1 MTESPIAVTSRPRT
15 RGGLRPAVPDGG
27 AGGWEVPGTV
37 APGIATRGRADRGTG
52 CPDDGTGCPDDGVG
66 CPDDGTGCPD
76 DGVGC
81 PDDGVGWADGGSDRL
96 DGEVGSADG
105 DVPAGPLA
113 AFEAPGRAAPG
124 RAAPGRAVPPAAAG
138 LFPDSCDLA
147 AVRLAALIFAPAASC
162 CCSVGPE
169 GE

>member
-15 RGGLRPAVPDGG
+15 RGEIRPAVPDGG
-27 AGGWEVPGTV
+27 ARRWEVPGTV
-37 APGIATRGRADRGTG
+37 APGIATRGRPDRGTG
-52 CPDDGTGCPDDGVG
+52 CPDGGVG
-66 CPDDGTGCPD
+66 CPDAR
-76 DGVGC
+76 VGC
-81 PDDGVGWADGGSDRL
+81 PDGGGGCPDGGSDWL

-124 RAAPGRAVPPAAAG
+124 RAAPGGAAPGGAGRGRVPPAAAG
-138 LFPDSCDLA
+138 LSPDSRDLA
-147 AVRLAALIFAPAASC
+147 AVRLVALIFAPAASC

-169 GE
+169 DE

>member
-15 RGGLRPAVPDGG
+15 RGEIRPTVPDGG

-52 CPDDGTGCPDDGVG
+52 CPDDGTGCPDG
-66 CPDDGTGCPD
+66 
-76 DGVGC
+76 
-81 PDDGVGWADGGSDRL
+81 GVGWADGGSDRL

-124 RAAPGRAVPPAAAG
+124 RAA
-138 LFPDSCDLA
+138 L
-147 AVRLAALIFAPAASC
+147 
-162 CCSVGPE
+162 
-169 GE
+169 